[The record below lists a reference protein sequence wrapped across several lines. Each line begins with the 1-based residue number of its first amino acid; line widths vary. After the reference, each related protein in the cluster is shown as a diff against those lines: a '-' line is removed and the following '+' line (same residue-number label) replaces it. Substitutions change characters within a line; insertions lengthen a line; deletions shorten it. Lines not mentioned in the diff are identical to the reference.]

1 MTRDQIQSVLRQEY
15 NQQRWLQLLREIL
28 PGTDVFGQPQPI
40 EIDHQVARR
49 VEQLGRVRLHGGR
62 QLAVLE
68 IEVSDRID
76 VVRNRVGLRNFIARF
91 IDQERAHGVLA
102 VFLATEAD
110 YRFTFAA
117 KESVFADDGTMAT
130 KETAPRRYTYVLG
143 PNEPCRTPA
152 ERFETLAA
160 KATDATLDDVIEAFS
175 VEKLNKEFFADF
187 CRAFDRVSKDIRKH
201 HPKWPDTEVERE
213 SQTLLDRLVFLYFV
227 QRKGWLNRQRD
238 YLFRHFRDLHAG
250 KTGDT
255 YIQQFLRPLFV
266 KLSTEGQQADIAGHD
281 LPFLNGGLF
290 NDEYGD
296 ENTDDSSRRRADL
309 LVANDTFAYVFENL
323 LERYNFTIHED
334 SPTNLEVAIDPEM
347 LGKIFEALVL
357 QIEQSS
363 TGGKS
368 LRHDTGSHYTPRPIV
383 QYLCVAALAGWLENQ
398 PPFVGKANA
407 RERITKLLAIDASEG
422 IDDEE
427 RAIINEC
434 LTPEEATV
442 LLDRLATLRACDPA
456 VGSGAFPMGLLRE
469 LLNLARLCETRAR
482 GQDPVEG
489 ERGWLYNT
497 KKRII
502 ERVIYGVDIQERAI
516 EICKLRLWL
525 SLMVD
530 HNLGVDPGN
539 CDSRSFRKALTD
551 LEPLPN
557 LDFKIRRA
565 DSLVDKIHGEPVPLG
580 KIHVGSQAQQALN
593 ELTSAKREFY
603 AAERAADKRRLRLAI
618 YKATAELAQ
627 IELTAA
633 RNELGLIPD
642 PANAGKVAELDRG
655 QREIGQVLARIRDV
669 EKQQKAKRISVSG
682 IEQALVDIRDFFDNP
697 AKPTFVWHLDFA
709 EVFFRAEQ
717 SRANGSGGLPLT
729 TPDAD
734 KERRSLDGFDI
745 VLANPPYVRQE
756 LLAAHKPWLQ
766 SQYETFHGM
775 ADLYVYFYELGVR
788 ILRPGGLLSFIVTNK
803 WMKAGYGE
811 PLRRF
816 FSEKAWVRAVVD
828 FGHAKQIFEEADVF
842 PSIIVVQKPVANA
855 PKPKT
860 ARLCTIPRAQLR
872 IDDLSLQIAREGVD
886 MDLAQLTPDGWQLES
901 KDVYRLLSKLTKV
914 GIPLPESVKCEP
926 LRGVL
931 TGLNEAYIIE
941 SKTKEQLVTADPSCA
956 SLIRPNLR
964 GQDFS
969 RWNAVWAGT
978 WMICLESSE
987 NRKWPWSDSDEDAEK
1002 VFAKTYPALHKHLSQ
1017 FRNGLIKRQDQ
1028 GRFWWELRSCA
1039 YWSEFR
1045 KPKIMFPEITWRP
1058 EWCLDTT
1065 GTLCNNTAYILPA
1078 DDLWM
1083 LAVANAPV
1091 TWWFAWRKALHG
1103 KDEALR
1109 FIKDFVRTLPVPTP
1123 TSAQRTIATNNIR
1136 QLIELTTRQQQT
1148 QRTLLD
1154 WLRADYA
1161 IEKPGNKLQ
1170 AAAEL
1175 DADTLVSE
1183 VERVRGRKQPLTAA
1197 GEKRLR
1203 EEYTRTLVPARAL
1216 ATEMHQLECALSD
1229 LVNQA
1234 YGLTPEEIDLMWKT
1248 APPRMPIPPP
1258 NS

>member
-1 MTRDQIQSVLRQEY
+1 MTRHEIQTILRKEYDRQGWVQVLH
-15 NQQRWLQLLREIL
+15 EIL
-28 PGTDVFGQPQPI
+28 PGTDVFASPQT
-40 EIDHQVARR
+40 VA
-49 VEQLGRVRLHGGR
+49 VSVPDAPQAVQLARVRLGDR
-62 QLAVLE
+62 KQLAVLE
-68 IEVSDRID
+68 VRVGERID
-76 VVRNRVGLRNFIARF
+76 LLHNRVGLRNLVARF
-91 IDQERAHGVLA
+91 IDQAEYHGVLA
-102 VFLATEAD
+102 VFLSPQD
-110 YRFTFAA
+110 DFRFTFAA
-117 KESVFADDGTMAT
+117 RMAEFDEEGNLVGR
-130 KETAPRRYTYVLG
+130 ETAPRRYTYVLG
-143 PNEPCRTPA
+143 PNESCRTAA
-152 ERFETLAA
+152 ERFLHLSE
-160 KATDATLDDVIEAFS
+160 KALSATMEDVIEAFS

-187 CRAFDRVSKDIRKH
+187 CRAFDRVSKDIHKH
-201 HPKWPDTEVERE
+201 HPKWSEVEVERE
-213 SQTLLDRLVFLYFV
+213 AQTLLDRLVFLYFV

-238 YLFRHFRDLHAG
+238 YLLRNFQEPHAG
-250 KTGDT
+250 KPGDT
-255 YIQQFLRPLFV
+255 FMQQFLRPLFV
-266 KLSTEGQQADIAGHD
+266 KLSTEGQQADIPGHD

-296 ENTDDSSRRRADL
+296 ENTEDSSRRRADL

-334 SPTNLEVAIDPEM
+334 SPTNQEVAIDPEM

-357 QIEQSS
+357 QIEQST

-398 PPFVGKANA
+398 PPFATKANA
-407 RERITKLLAIDASEG
+407 RERISKLLSIDISEG
-422 IDDEE
+422 IDEQE
-427 RAIINEC
+427 RAALNEH
-434 LTPEEATV
+434 LTPEEAAV

-489 ERGWLYNT
+489 ERAWLYET

-502 ERVIYGVDIQERAI
+502 ERVIYGVDLQERAI

-530 HNLGVDPGN
+530 HNLGVDPAN
-539 CDSRSFRKALTD
+539 CDTRSFRKALTD

-565 DSLVDKIHGEPVPLG
+565 DSLVDKIHGEPIPLG

-593 ELTSAKREFY
+593 ELTAAKREFY
-603 AAERAADKRRLRLAI
+603 AAERAAEKRHLRLAI

-642 PANAGKVAELDRG
+642 PANSGKVAELDRG

-669 EKQQKAKRISVSG
+669 EKQQKAKRISVAG
-682 IEQALVDIRDFFDNP
+682 IEQALADIRDFFDNA

-717 SRANGSGGLPLT
+717 LHANADGALPLT
-729 TPDAD
+729 PSTTG
-734 KERRSLDGFDI
+734 KERRALDGFDI

-766 SQYETFHGM
+766 AQYETFHGM
-775 ADLYVYFYELGVR
+775 ADLYVYFYELGMRV
-788 ILRPGGLLSFIVTNK
+788 LRPGGLLSFIVTNK

-816 FSEKAWVRAVVD
+816 FKDKAWVRTVVD

-842 PSIIVVQKPVANA
+842 PSIVVVQKPVANA

-860 ARLCTIPRAQLR
+860 ARLCTIPREQLR
-872 IDDLSLQIAREGVD
+872 IEDLNLQIASEGVD
-886 MDLAQLTPDGWQLES
+886 MDLAQLSPDGWQLES
-901 KDVYRLLSKLTKV
+901 KEVYSLLAKLCKA
-914 GIPLPESVKCEP
+914 GIALPEAVKCEP

-931 TGLNEAYIIE
+931 TGLNEAYIID
-941 SKTKEQLVTADPSCA
+941 SKTKERIVAADPSCA
-956 SLIRPNLR
+956 TLIRPNLR

-969 RWNAVWAGT
+969 RWNAAWAGT
-978 WMICLESSE
+978 WLICLESSE
-987 NRKWPWSDSDEDAEK
+987 NREWPWSESDGRAEQ
-1002 VFAKTYPALHKHLSQ
+1002 VFSKTYPALHKHLSQ
-1017 FRNGLIKRQDQ
+1017 VRDALIKRQDQ
-1028 GRFWWELRSCA
+1028 GRFWWELRSCS
-1039 YWSEFR
+1039 YWADFG
-1045 KPKIMFPEITWRP
+1045 KKKIMFPEITWRP
-1058 EWCLDTT
+1058 EWCFDAT
-1065 GTLCNNTAYILPA
+1065 GMVCNNTAYILPA
-1078 DDLWM
+1078 DDLWV
-1083 LAVANAPV
+1083 LAVANAPI

-1109 FIKDFVRTLPVPTP
+1109 FIKDFVRTLPVPPP
-1123 TSAQRTIATNNIR
+1123 TSTQRSVATESVR
-1136 QLIELTTRQQQT
+1136 RLLDMTTLQQQT

-1154 WLRADYA
+1154 WLRADFG
-1161 IEKPGNKLQ
+1161 IEKPSNRLQ
-1170 AAAEL
+1170 AVSEL

-1183 VERVRGRKQPLTAA
+1183 VERVRGRKLPLDAA
-1197 GEKRLR
+1197 SEKRLR
-1203 EEYTRTLVPARAL
+1203 EEYTSTIVPARAL
-1216 ATEMHQLECALSD
+1216 AAEMYQLECALSD

-1234 YGLTPEEIDLMWKT
+1234 YGLTPVEIELMWKT
-1248 APPRMPIPPP
+1248 SPPRMPITPPAA
-1258 NS
+1258 

>member
-1 MTRDQIQSVLRQEY
+1 MKWQELQQTLQQPYQQSRWLEVLRAV
-15 NQQRWLQLLREIL
+15 L
-28 PGTDVFGQPQPI
+28 PGTDIFGNPQPI

-49 VEQLGRVRLHGGR
+49 VVQLGRVRLAGDR

-68 IEVSDRID
+68 IEVGDRID
-76 VVRNRVGLRNFIARF
+76 VVRNRVGLRNFVARF

-102 VFLATEAD
+102 VFLSPEQD

-117 KESVFADDGTMAT
+117 KESAFTDDGMLTT

-152 ERFETLAA
+152 ERFAVLAA
-160 KATDATLDDVIEAFS
+160 KAQDATLDDVIEAFS

-201 HPKWPDTEVERE
+201 HPKWSDVEVERE
-213 SQTLLDRLVFLYFV
+213 AQTLLDRLVFLYFV
-227 QRKGWLNRQRD
+227 QRKGWLSRQRD
-238 YLFRHFRDLHAG
+238 YLYRHFRDTHEGKAG
-250 KTGDT
+250 NTF
-255 YIQQFLRPLFV
+255 IQQFLRPLFV
-266 KLSTEGQQADIAGHD
+266 KLSTEGQQADLPGHD

-309 LVANDTFAYVFENL
+309 QVANDTFAYLFENL

-334 SPTNLEVAIDPEM
+334 SPTNQEVAIDPEM

-357 QIEQSS
+357 QIEQST

-407 RERITKLLAIDASEG
+407 RERIAKLLSIDTSEG
-422 IDDEE
+422 IDEQE
-427 RAIINEC
+427 RLLLDDC
-434 LTPEEATV
+434 LTPEEAAV

-489 ERGWLYNT
+489 ERGWLYET

-502 ERVIYGVDIQERAI
+502 ERVIYGVDLQERAI

-530 HNLGVDPGN
+530 HNLGVDPAN
-539 CDSRSFRKALTD
+539 CDARSFRKALTD

-565 DSLVDKIHGEPVPLG
+565 DSLVDKIHGEPIPLG

-603 AAERAADKRRLRLAI
+603 AAERAADKRRLRLTI

-655 QREIGQVLARIRDV
+655 QRDIGQVLARIRDV
-669 EKQQKAKRISVSG
+669 EKQQKAKRISVAG
-682 IEQALVDIRDFFDNP
+682 IEQALVDIRDFFDNT

-717 SRANGSGGLPLT
+717 PHINADGGLPLT
-729 TPDAD
+729 PAATG
-734 KERRSLDGFDI
+734 KERRALDGFDI

-766 SQYETFHGM
+766 AQYETFHGM
-775 ADLYVYFYELGVR
+775 ADLYVYFYELGIRV
-788 ILRPGGLLSFIVTNK
+788 LRPGGLLSFIVTNK

-816 FSEKAWVRAVVD
+816 FKDKAWVRTVVD
-828 FGHAKQIFEEADVF
+828 FGHAKQIFQEADVF
-842 PSIIVVQKPVANA
+842 PSIIVVQKPMPNA

-860 ARLCTIPRAQLR
+860 ARLCTIPREQLR
-872 IDDLSLQIAREGVD
+872 IDDLNLQIAREGVD
-886 MDLAQLTPDGWQLES
+886 MDLTQLSPDGWQLEPRA
-901 KDVYRLLSKLTKV
+901 VFELLGKIDRSGVPIRRHLS
-914 GIPLPESVKCEP
+914 IEP
-926 LRGVL
+926 LSGIK
-931 TGLNEAYIIE
+931 TGFNEAYLIDASAYKQI
-941 SKTKEQLVTADPSCA
+941 VTAQPTCSK
-956 SLIRPNLR
+956 LLKPFLR

-969 RWNAVWAGT
+969 RWRAESQGL
-978 WMICLESSE
+978 WMITLASSE
-987 NRKWPWSDSDEDAEK
+987 NTDWPWSDAGPKAEQ
-1002 VFAKTYPALHKHLSQ
+1002 VFQKTYPAIFAQLNKFKSELQ
-1017 FRNGLIKRQDQ
+1017 NRQDQ
-1028 GRFWWELRSCA
+1028 GKYWWELRSCA
-1039 YWSEFR
+1039 YWATFDQ
-1045 KPKIMFPEITWRP
+1045 PKIMFPEITWRP
-1058 EWCLDTT
+1058 EWCFDTA
-1065 GTLCNNTAYILPA
+1065 GTLCNNTAYILPTN
-1078 DDLWM
+1078 DLWV
-1083 LAVANAPV
+1083 LAVANAPI
-1091 TWWFAWRKALHG
+1091 TWWFSWRRAIHG

-1109 FIKDFVRTLPVPTP
+1109 FIKVFAQDLPIPRATDAVRIKAEKNVRRLFEL
-1123 TSAQRTIATNNIR
+1123 AERT
-1136 QLIELTTRQQQT
+1136 QQT

-1161 IEKPGNKLQ
+1161 IDKPGNKLQ

-1203 EEYTRTLVPARAL
+1203 EEYTRTIVPARAL
-1216 ATEMHQLECALSD
+1216 AAEMYQLECALSD

-1234 YGLTPEEIDLMWKT
+1234 YGLTPAEIDLMWKT
-1248 APPRMPIPPP
+1248 APPRMPIRPPT
-1258 NS
+1258 S